1 MRYLEMTLCLAGARL
16 ERGRWRSRTK
26 VTTLGRFV
34 LFTLPPFLICILCT
48 TVLAKLNP
56 LLKKRVIPGEG
67 AKEKQ
72 AKGEGLQQKGTTS
85 QRRGKFEVASVKD
98 AERYL

>member
-1 MRYLEMTLCLAGARL
+1 MEIKLCLTGARL
-16 ERGRWRSRTK
+16 ERGSWRSRTK

-34 LFTLPPFLICILCT
+34 LFTLPPFFICILCT

-56 LLKKRVIPGEG
+56 FLKKSVIPGEG

-72 AKGEGLQQKGTTS
+72 TKGKGLQQKGTTS
-85 QRRGKFEVASVKD
+85 QRGGKLEVASVKD
-98 AERYL
+98 AERYF

>member
-1 MRYLEMTLCLAGARL
+1 MFDRSATRERELEKPDEGYDTG
-16 ERGRWRSRTK
+16 EVRSPHFIFIFIR
-26 VTTLGRFV
+26 
-34 LFTLPPFLICILCT
+34 ILCT
-48 TVLAKLNP
+48 TVLVELNP
-56 LLKKRVIPGEG
+56 LLEKRVIPGEG

-85 QRRGKFEVASVKD
+85 QRGGKFEVTSVKD